1 MEKKSRAFIAAMT
14 VAGIIVGSFA
24 MVGAAEAKSAK
35 CVSTPVPGKVAT
47 FVVTCSTK
55 RP

>member
-1 MEKKSRAFIAAMT
+1 MNTTRKTITALAAASILAMQLA
-14 VAGIIVGSFA
+14 VVGS
-24 MVGAAEAKSAK
+24 AEAKSAK

>member
-1 MEKKSRAFIAAMT
+1 MNAIRKAATALTLAAIIAAP
-14 VAGIIVGSFA
+14 FA
-24 MVGAAEAKSAK
+24 AMGTAEAKSAK
-35 CVSTPVPGKVAT
+35 CTSTPVPGKVAT

>member
-1 MEKKSRAFIAAMT
+1 MEKKSRAFIAALT
-14 VAGIIVGSFA
+14 VVGIIAGSFA
-24 MVGAAEAKSAK
+24 VVGAAEAKSAK
-35 CVSTPVPGKVAT
+35 CAAKLVPGKAGT